1 MNFKKR
7 FFLLLLFL
15 VLIICFILYLLLE
28 NQNIYSQF
36 ETPKTPISYIKK
48 SQLQLKKLIT
58 QDTNNLENIDENNEL
73 AETSSPFMSISHNNF
88 EEAYLSSGICDPNIN
103 MWDLYDKLQ
112 FDNVDGGAWKQG
124 WDVKITQ
131 GRWNAN
137 NKLRVFV
144 VPHSHN
150 DPGWKRTF
158 EEYYRSDT
166 KNILDNMVIKL
177 LEDRRRK
184 FIWAEISYLS
194 LWWNDIDQ
202 STKTKVKKL
211 IDNGQLEIVTG
222 GWVMTDE
229 ANAHYSSMI
238 TQLTNGHQW
247 LLRNLNITANY
258 SWCIDPFGVSPT
270 MPYILNRMKFSSLVV
285 QRTHYSIK
293 KYLAKQKQLEFRWRQ
308 HWDAECN
315 SNKNE
320 LFTHMMPFYSY
331 DIPHTC
337 GPDPSVCCQFDFKRF
352 STFGLNCP
360 WKLFPLLINPSNVN
374 QRALMLLDQY
384 KKKAELY
391 KTNVLLVPLGDDFRY
406 TSAKEWDYQMNNYQK
421 LFDYINSNSDSLYV
435 EASFGTLNDYFKAV
449 QLSSIY
455 ENFPTLTG
463 DFFTYADKDNDYWSG
478 YFTSRPFYKCMD
490 RELVARLRATEIL
503 YSLVWLN
510 APLNLTTW
518 LWKPNS
524 ELYNYLQ
531 AARDAHSLFQHHD
544 GITGT
549 AKDAVVND
557 YAQKMLDALTNL
569 NHIIQHC
576 IYFLLYQEKEQYV
589 FDTNIK
595 YFDVDRSRIYTNSIA
610 QFRVIQFAN
619 NQDSQSVIVFNPL
632 TSVIRN
638 EIITLVVASE
648 NVKVVNSEGAD
659 ISFQVDSTCNLLDT
673 QLMTPCFQLHF
684 IAELG
689 PLEIKKYTII
699 NLPTDISTKKYMS
712 LISVYN
718 PKIDDV
724 LDSRIYIKTDDVE
737 EFSIEN
743 KKIVASFGR
752 NGMLQNITLKSSGK
766 QYPVS
771 LKFVQYNVAH
781 GPDMSGAYL
790 FMPSGDAVDAHVME
804 HNPTIYV
811 IKGHILS
818 QVVIQYSNVKHSV
831 LLRHTKDDSFV
842 EIQNLVD
849 IRQQMNYELS
859 MRVTTEVNNDNI
871 FYTDLNGFQ
880 MTRRKFYKKL
890 PIQGNFYPMSSAMYI
905 EDDTTRVSL
914 LSVQPLGV
922 SSLYN
927 GQMEVIQDRRLRQDD
942 NRGLGQGILDNV
954 PTLTLFRLLVE
965 ENIGNCQ
972 IDVPQLTALGMTYMS
987 TMLYPLV
994 QLIDTS
1000 RFDHLEDTYIND
1012 KLSLLPRDVHLVTAS
1027 LIIQHLEPAVGLV
1040 FHKTQTTQCY
1050 GVREANQGDDL
1061 NAIDLK
1067 SLISLSNENITVYES
1082 SLSFVHIGPKVN
1094 VLKPQIMDPMEL
1106 KGYLIKK
1113 SQMQALSTK

>member
-7 FFLLLLFL
+7 FILLLLFI
-15 VLIICFILYLLLE
+15 VLIICFILYSLLE
-28 NQNIYSQF
+28 NQYLYSQF
-36 ETPKTPISYIKK
+36 ETAKTPVSYSEKL
-48 SQLQLKKLIT
+48 QLQSNKFNR
-58 QDTNNLENIDENNEL
+58 QDINNLENIDKNDEP
-73 AETSSPFMSISHNNF
+73 AETPSLFVSTIQNNL
-88 EEAYLSSGICDPNIN
+88 EETYVSSGICDPNIN

-112 FDNVDGGAWKQG
+112 FDNIDGGAWKQG
-124 WDVKITQ
+124 WDIQITK

-177 LEDRRRK
+177 SEDSRRK
-184 FIWAEISYLS
+184 FIWAEMSYLS

-258 SWCIDPFGVSPT
+258 SWCIDPFGVSST
-270 MPYILNRMKFSSLVV
+270 MPYILNRMKFSSLVI

-308 HWDAECN
+308 HWDTECN
-315 SNKNE
+315 SDKNE
-320 LFTHMMPFYSY
+320 LFTHMMPFYNY

-352 STFGLNCP
+352 SIFGLICP
-360 WKLFPLLINPSNVN
+360 WRSFPVPITSSNVK

-406 TSAKEWDYQMNNYQK
+406 TSAREWDFQMNNYQK
-421 LFDYINSNSDSLYV
+421 LFDYINSNSDSIYS
-435 EASFGTLNDYFKAV
+435 EASFGTLSDYFKAV
-449 QLSSIY
+449 QMSSNY
-455 ENFPTLTG
+455 KNFPTLTG
-463 DFFTYADKDNDYWSG
+463 DFFTYADKDQDYWSG

-490 RELVARLRATEIL
+490 RELVAKLRATEIL
-503 YSLVWLN
+503 YSLVWLG
-510 APLNLTTW
+510 APSNLTSW
-518 LWKPNS
+518 LCKPNS
-524 ELYNYLQ
+524 QLYNSLQ

-557 YAQKMLDALTNL
+557 YAKKMLDSLTNL

-576 IYFLLYQEKEQYV
+576 IYFLLNKKKEQYV
-589 FDTNIK
+589 FDTSNK
-595 YFDVDRSRIYTNSIA
+595 YFNVDRSRVYTNSIA
-610 QFRVIQFAN
+610 QYRVLQFTN
-619 NQDSQSVIVFNPL
+619 TQDSQSVIVFNPL

-638 EIITLVVASE
+638 EIITLVVSSE
-648 NVKVVNSEGAD
+648 SIKVVDPQGVE
-659 ISFQVDSTCNLLDT
+659 ILFQVDSTCNLLDT
-673 QLMTPCFQLHF
+673 QSMTPCFQLHF
-684 IAELG
+684 IVELG
-689 PLEIKKYTII
+689 PLEIKKYSII
-699 NLPTDISTKKYMS
+699 KLPTDDSTKKYMS

-724 LDSRIYIKTDDVE
+724 FLDPRIDIKTSDFE
-737 EFSIEN
+737 EFSIQN
-743 KKIVASFGR
+743 KKIIASFGR
-752 NGMLQNITLKSSGK
+752 NGMLHNITLKSSGK

-771 LKFVQYNVAH
+771 LKFVQYNAAY

-790 FMPSGDAVDAHVME
+790 FMPSGDAVDAHATE
-804 HNPTIYV
+804 NQPTIYV

-818 QVVIQYSNVKHSV
+818 QVVIQYSNVKHTV
-831 LLRHTKDDSFV
+831 LLHHTKDASYV
-842 EIQNLVD
+842 EIRNLVD

-859 MRVTTEVNNDNI
+859 MRVTTAVNNDNV

-880 MTRRKFYKKL
+880 MTRRKHYSKL

-905 EDDTTRVSL
+905 EDDITRVSL
-914 LSVQPLGV
+914 LSVQPLGA

-942 NRGLGQGILDNV
+942 NRGLGQGVMDNV
-954 PTLTLFRLLVE
+954 PTLTLFRLIVE

-972 IDVPQLTALGMTYMS
+972 MDVPQLTALGMTSMS

-994 QLIDTS
+994 QLIDTT
-1000 RFDHLEDTYIND
+1000 RFDHLKDTYVNN
-1012 KLSLLPRDVHLVTAS
+1012 KLALLPRDIHLVTAS
-1027 LIIQHLEPAVGLV
+1027 MIIQHSKPAVGLV
-1040 FHKTQTTQCY
+1040 FHRTQTTQCY
-1050 GVREANQGDDL
+1050 GFKEANLDDGP

-1067 SLISLSNENITVYES
+1067 PLTSSSTENITIYES

-1094 VLKPQIMDPMEL
+1094 VLKPQLMEPMEL
-1106 KGYLIKK
+1106 KGYVIKK
-1113 SQMQALSTK
+1113 

>member
-7 FFLLLLFL
+7 FIFVLLLI
-15 VLIICFILYLLLE
+15 VLIICFILYFLLE
-28 NQNIYSQF
+28 NQSICSF
-36 ETPKTPISYIKK
+36 ETVKTPVSSVDKLQ
-48 SQLQLKKLIT
+48 SQLYTFDKQNIN
-58 QDTNNLENIDENNEL
+58 DLEYGDLNHEP
-73 AETSSPFMSISHNNF
+73 AETPDSSVSASQDNF
-88 EEAYLSSGICDPNIN
+88 EDTYLSSGVCNPKIN

-112 FDNVDGGAWKQG
+112 FDNIDGGAWKQG
-124 WDVKITQ
+124 WDVKITK

-150 DPGWKRTF
+150 DPGWRRTF

-177 LEDRRRK
+177 SEDYRRK

-194 LWWNDIDQ
+194 LWWNDIDE
-202 STKTKVKKL
+202 STKIKVKKL
-211 IDNGQLEIVTG
+211 IHNGQLEIVTG

-229 ANAHYSSMI
+229 ANTHYSSMI

-247 LLRNLNITANY
+247 LLKNLNITVNR
-258 SWCIDPFGVSPT
+258 SWCIDPFGVSST
-270 MPYILNRMKFSSLVV
+270 MPYILNRMKFSSLVI

-308 HWDAECN
+308 HWDTECN
-315 SNKNE
+315 NDKNE

-337 GPDPSVCCQFDFKRF
+337 GPDPSICCQFDFKVF
-352 STFGLNCP
+352 SIFGLTCP
-360 WKLFPLLINPSNVN
+360 WKVSPVTITSSNVN

-406 TSAKEWDYQMNNYQK
+406 SSDREWDFQMKNYQK
-421 LFDYINSNSDSLYV
+421 LFDYINSNSDTLYA
-435 EASFGTLNDYFKAV
+435 EASFGTLSDYFNAV
-449 QLSSIY
+449 QMSSDY
-455 ENFPTLTG
+455 KNFPTLTG
-463 DFFTYADKDNDYWSG
+463 DFFTYADKDKDYWSG

-503 YSLVWLN
+503 YSLVWLD
-510 APLNLTTW
+510 APSNLTSW

-549 AKDAVVND
+549 AKNAVVND
-557 YAQKMLDALTNL
+557 YAQKMLDSLTNL

-576 IYFLLYQEKEQYV
+576 IYFLLNQNQEQYV
-589 FDTNIK
+589 FDTNNK
-595 YFDVDRSRIYTNSIA
+595 YFDVDRSRVYTNSIA
-610 QFRVIQFAN
+610 QYRVIQFTN
-619 NQDSQSVIVFNPL
+619 NQDSQNVIVFNPL
-632 TSVIRN
+632 TSITRN
-638 EIITLVVASE
+638 EVITLVVESE
-648 NVKVVNSEGAD
+648 NVKVVNSEGVD
-659 ISFQVDSTCNLLDT
+659 ISFQVDPTCNLLDT
-673 QLMTPCFQLHF
+673 QIMAPCFQLHF

-699 NLPTDISTKKYMS
+699 NKPTHISSKKYMS

-718 PKIDDV
+718 PKLDDA
-724 LDSRIYIKTDDVE
+724 LDPRIHVENSNIE
-737 EFSIEN
+737 EFSIQN
-743 KKIVASFGR
+743 KNIVASFGR

-766 QYPVS
+766 QYPIS
-771 LKFVQYNVAH
+771 LKFVQYDAAY
-781 GPDMSGAYL
+781 GKDMSGAYL
-790 FMPSGDAVDAHVME
+790 FMPSRDAVDAHVTE
-804 HNPTIYV
+804 NEPTIYV
-811 IKGHILS
+811 VKGHILS

-831 LLRHTKDDSFV
+831 LLRHTKDANDV
-842 EIQNLVD
+842 EIRNLVD

-859 MRVTTEVNNDNI
+859 MRVTTEVNNDNV

-880 MTRRKFYKKL
+880 MTRRKHYNKL

-905 EDDTTRVSL
+905 EDDITRVSL
-914 LSVQPLGV
+914 LSAQPLGA

-942 NRGLGQGILDNV
+942 NRGLGQGVLDNV
-954 PTLTLFRLLVE
+954 PTLTFFRLIVE
-965 ENIGNCQ
+965 EKIGYCQ
-972 IDVPQLTALGMTYMS
+972 MDVPQLTALGMTSTS

-994 QLIDTS
+994 QLIDIS
-1000 RFDHLEDTYIND
+1000 RYNDLKDTYINK
-1012 KLSLLPRDVHLVTAS
+1012 KLALLPKDVHLVTAS
-1027 LIIQHLEPAVGLV
+1027 MIIQHSEPAVGLV
-1040 FHKTQTTQCY
+1040 FHRTQTTECY
-1050 GVREANQGDDL
+1050 GFKEANLDYGPV
-1061 NAIDLK
+1061 AIDLK
-1067 SLISLSNENITVYES
+1067 PLTSSSTENITIYES
-1082 SLSFVHIGPKVN
+1082 SLSFVHIGSKVN
-1094 VLKPQIMDPMEL
+1094 VLKPQLIEPMEL
-1106 KGYLIKK
+1106 KGYVIKK
-1113 SQMQALSTK
+1113 